1 MDIPRSSKSGHLDS
15 HGSPYNQLT
24 GPVRRIAVAHRLT
37 IDRVYEPNEA
47 YWFAPFA
54 IYEDLADAL
63 NPLNDSEEDE

>member
-1 MDIPRSSKSGHLDS
+1 MDIPRSSKSGHLDE

-24 GPVRRIAVAHRLT
+24 GPVRFLGVAHRLS
-37 IDRVYEPNEA
+37 IDEA

-63 NPLNDSEEDE
+63 NADSEEE